1 MIKKEHKINPIPNYI
16 DITKVDITKW
26 EDGLYTLGLDKDK
39 GMVIMEKPIFSS
51 FVTDTEKSKWNTAST
66 NATNTK
72 NIVENIKMSGSTTPL
87 FKDGEIIIPT
97 IAGPKGE
104 KGEVGPQGLKGEKG
118 DTGAKG
124 DTGPQGLKG
133 DTGAKGDT
141 GPKGEK
147 GEKGDKGDKGDD
159 GFIGSDGKSAYEIAL
174 EAGFTGTKEEWL
186 LSLKGNDGTM
196 SFEELT
202 PEQKLS
208 LKGEKGDTGEQGI
221 QGIQG
226 EKGEDGHTPV
236 KGVDYFDGE
245 DGLQGEQGIQG
256 PKGAT
261 GATGAKGDKGDNA
274 YTHIKYSAN
283 ANGSGMVDTP
293 TASTIYMG
301 VYSGTSSTAPTTITS
316 YKWFKTQGPQGVKGD
331 TGATGLKGDTGP
343 KGDKGDTGAKGATGA
358 NGKDGFN
365 PQWKT
370 TGSTILVASNGE
382 RDLKGAK
389 GDKGDKG
396 AKGDTGLK
404 GNTGDVGK
412 SAYQVWLDEGNTGTI
427 SAYLDSLKG
436 DKGDTGEKGDKGDA
450 GSDANV
456 TKDNVE
462 IALGYTPLPQ
472 SGGILN
478 DYVEKLVI
486 IGEINSINLDEGN
499 TFLKTISADT
509 TFSIDNAKAGAHSFT
524 LIIKMDTLSA
534 LTFPTEVKWQDGEAP
549 DMSEANKTY
558 ILTFL
563 TIDKGLTWFGMKG
576 GTF

>member
-26 EDGLYTLGLDKDK
+26 EDSLYTLGLDKDR
-39 GMVIMEKPIFSS
+39 GLVIMEKPIFSS
-51 FVTDTEKSKWNTAST
+51 FVTDTEKGKWNTAST

-72 NIVENIKMSGSTTPL
+72 NIVENIKMSGSSTPL
-87 FKDGEIIIPT
+87 FKDGGIIIPT
-97 IAGPKGE
+97 IAGP
-104 KGEVGPQGLKGEKG
+104 QGVKGEKG
-118 DTGAKG
+118 DTGPQGEKGDTGLTGAKG

-141 GPKGEK
+141 GSKGEKGEK

-174 EAGFTGTKEEWL
+174 ETGFTGTKEEWL

-208 LKGEKGDTGEQGI
+208 LKGETGEQGIQGDKGEKGDKGDKGDTGNQGLQGLQGADGYTPKKGIDYFDGEPGPKGDKGDIGLTGEQGI

-226 EKGEDGHTPV
+226 PKGNDGYTPI
-236 KGVDYFDGE
+236 KGVDYFDGI
-245 DGLQGEQGIQG
+245 DGEQG
-256 PKGAT
+256 PKGDT
-261 GATGAKGDKGDNA
+261 GEKGDKGE
-274 YTHIKYSAN
+274 
-283 ANGSGMVDTP
+283 
-293 TASTIYMG
+293 
-301 VYSGTSSTAPTTITS
+301 
-316 YKWFKTQGPQGVKGD
+316 QGNQ
-331 TGATGLKGDTGP
+331 
-343 KGDKGDTGAKGATGA
+343 
-358 NGKDGFN
+358 
-365 PQWKT
+365 
-370 TGSTILVASNGE
+370 
-382 RDLKGAK
+382 
-389 GDKGDKG
+389 
-396 AKGDTGLK
+396 
-404 GNTGDVGK
+404 
-412 SAYQVWLDEGNTGTI
+412 
-427 SAYLDSLKG
+427 
-436 DKGDTGEKGDKGDA
+436 GEKGDKGDA

-462 IALGYTPLPQ
+462 IALGYTPLPL

-509 TFSIDNAKAGAHSFT
+509 TFSIDNTKAGAHSFT
-524 LIIKMDTLSA
+524 LIIEMNTLSA
-534 LTFPTEVKWQDGEAP
+534 LTFPTEVKWQDGEVP